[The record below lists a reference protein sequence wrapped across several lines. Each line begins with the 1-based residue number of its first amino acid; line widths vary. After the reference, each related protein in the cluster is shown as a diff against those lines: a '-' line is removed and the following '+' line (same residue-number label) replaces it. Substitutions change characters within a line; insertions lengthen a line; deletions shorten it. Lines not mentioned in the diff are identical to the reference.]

1 VPAQLNYS
9 TAEVSSI
16 RKKPTAAL
24 PFPAVAGQ
32 QRTNLTRILI
42 FCRYKGQNPADH
54 TPLSLFLS
62 FSLSPPCLKKTERIL
77 QVTSGTT
84 ETAIDLSTPG
94 TKIGIVVATVGVKLG
109 QKDLSLA
116 NALHVGLDQY
126 I

>member
-9 TAEVSSI
+9 TAKVSSI

-54 TPLSLFLS
+54 TPLSLSTL
-62 FSLSPPCLKKTERIL
+62 LKKTERIL
-77 QVTSGTT
+77 LVTSGTT